1 MDRNL
6 GFENSDAHND
16 GSQINGSPD
25 GIDRRG
31 MLECMAWVGTGLLWS
46 FSGGIPTSRVLAR
59 DAAPVSK
66 GTFSFVQ
73 ISDSHLGFSRAPNK
87 DVAGTL
93 RETVA
98 RINRLRH
105 TPSLLLHTG
114 DITHSGI
121 ESEFDACDQI
131 LREAH
136 VGERVYVPGEHDVY
150 DEGRLYLERYGKRT
164 RGAGWQ
170 SFDDHGVHFVGL
182 VNVLNVDAGQLG
194 RLGAE
199 QLTWLKTD
207 LASLADSTPIVV
219 FAHVPLWSVYP
230 QWGWGTQDAAQAL
243 QLLRR
248 FGSVTVLNGHIHQT
262 LQKVEGHI
270 TFHTACS
277 TAFPQPKPGS
287 APSPGPMKGVP
298 AEKLKRMLGLTSV
311 RYVEGEKSLAIVDVP
326 LEGV

>member
-1 MDRNL
+1 MDRDF
-6 GFENSDAHND
+6 GFEDDQRHHTARQN
-16 GSQINGSPD
+16 NGSED

-46 FSGGIPTSRVLAR
+46 ISGGIATSRVLGQDNSPA
-59 DAAPVSK
+59 ST
-66 GTFSFVQ
+66 GSFSFVQ
-73 ISDSHLGFSRAPNK
+73 ISDSHIGFSRAPNK

-114 DITHSGI
+114 DITHGAK
-121 ESEFDACDQI
+121 EAEFDACDQI
-131 LREAH
+131 LREAK
-136 VGERVYVPGEHDVY
+136 VGNRVYVPGEHDVY
-150 DEGRLYLERYGKRT
+150 DDGKLYLERYGKRT
-164 RGAGWQ
+164 LGSGWQ

-182 VNVLNVDAGQLG
+182 VNVQNAGAGQLG
-194 RLGAE
+194 TLGVE
-199 QLTWLKTD
+199 QLAWLKKD
-207 LASLADSTPIVV
+207 LASLTDSTPIVV

-230 QWGWGTQDAAQAL
+230 KWGWGTEDGAEAL
-243 QLLRR
+243 EMLRR

-262 LQKVEGHI
+262 LQKIEGNI

-287 APSPGPMKGVP
+287 APNPGPMKGVP
-298 AEKLKRMLGLTSV
+298 ADKLKRMLGLTSV
-311 RYVEGEKSLAIVDVP
+311 RYVEGQKSLAMVDVP
-326 LEGV
+326 LEG